1 MQTTLAPGLRTA
13 PAATEAAELIGACV
27 HCGFCNAAC
36 PTYRLLGDEL
46 DGPRGRI
53 YLVRGLLEAGT
64 ATSVTQQH
72 LDRCLTCRACEPACP
87 SGVQYGRIVD
97 LGRELAQ
104 TATPRRGWPKLQR
117 AVLRRVLTNT
127 MLFGALLAVVRW
139 CRPLLP
145 AALQRRLP
153 PAAPAASLV
162 VPSPYGAPAAQAV
175 QGALPAARR
184 VLRLAGCVQPALQ
197 PGTGAATTAVLALL
211 GIDSVFVAR
220 AGCCGALRQH
230 LDDPAGALDDARR
243 NIDAWWPQIEA
254 GAEAI
259 VMDASAC
266 GLMLREYGTRLQ
278 HDPEYA
284 ARAARVSALV
294 LDVAELVAR
303 ELPQL
308 TARFVAVDH
317 GGSGSASASRP
328 RVAFHPPCTLQ
339 HGQRLRGVVEGLL
352 ARAGAEVVPFT
363 DAQQCCGS
371 AGAWSLLEPELA
383 DELRTR
389 KLAALEA
396 ARPDL
401 ILSANVGCIA
411 HLAAASGTPVLHWIE
426 WLASRLG
433 VAPR

>member
-1 MQTTLAPGLRTA
+1 MQTTLAPGLRA
-13 PAATEAAELIGACV
+13 SPAAAEAAELIGACV

-53 YLVRGLLEAGT
+53 YLVRGLLETGT
-64 ATSVTQQH
+64 ATAVTQQH

-87 SGVQYGRIVD
+87 SGVHYGRIVD
-97 LGRELAQ
+97 LGRELTQ
-104 TATPRRGWPKLQR
+104 TVTPRSGWPKLQR
-117 AVLRRVLTNT
+117 AALRRVLTNPA
-127 MLFGALLAVVRW
+127 MFSALLSVARW

-162 VPSPYGAPAAQAV
+162 VLSPHGAPAAQAA
-175 QGALPAARR
+175 QGAPPAARR

-230 LDDPAGALDDARR
+230 LDDPAGALDAARR
-243 NIDAWWPQIEA
+243 NIDAWWPQIES

-266 GLMLREYGTRLQ
+266 GLMLREYGARLQ

-294 LDVAELVAR
+294 LDVAELVER
-303 ELPQL
+303 EAPQL
-308 TARFVAVDH
+308 SARLATIDH
-317 GGSGSASASRP
+317 GGSGSASAPRP

-352 ARAGAEVVPFT
+352 ARAGADVVPFA

-383 DELRTR
+383 EQLRTR

-401 ILSANVGCIA
+401 ILSANIGCIA

-433 VAPR
+433 EAPR